1 MDTILYTKQINMID
15 NKVFDNI
22 LSYKGNGPNKDYLVS
37 PSTIQAFFKDGNKL
51 IRIPDYQRPY
61 SWTKKHVLDL
71 LNDVKKLTENENSSW
86 FFGPI
91 FTVKQ
96 SLSDELTELLDGQQ
110 RITTIQILLREISLF
125 PFYGNVNFTND
136 VFYREFTDAMN
147 ACKECLTKTYGIG
160 KKKAVFTT
168 EDSIKD
174 LFNSYIVG
182 FDAVNNAETYKDQN
196 EQFNMELR
204 IAQNSG
210 SKTAETI
217 GNTIQVIQTYLKENF
232 LDLKNHNVTE
242 NLKALYKFV
251 DCLLTKCWLIEIPM
265 QNHHD
270 SIQIFESINNRGK
283 SLTLVDKIQ
292 YKSIIKISPDKLP
305 ILRNKWK
312 SVYSGLIS
320 LESEGDIKSEDDF
333 FKVFINSISGDD
345 ITKEEDFVQKF
356 ESLYLVHGDDCII
369 EFVDEAL
376 EVIKFYSI
384 MNNWVSDDND
394 YISSFPSSEQPKIR
408 ALLHLLKRTLAV
420 SDNCRFLLFYMV
432 RNVSFIK
439 SQNNTMANWIWGL
452 IKYIFIEEVLENIK
466 SNMLRVKIMDII
478 KDGVHLDMIDK
489 VRHFE
494 IQNNSFYK
502 LIHNND
508 NSESKFVLYFYAFL
522 KNHKV
527 LFSYAPVQYKNSHL
541 EHLAPKAWK
550 SGWSDFIYTYENV
563 IAFVSSVIDKY
574 THING
579 ELFLKELQSKE
590 TLELKDYVTAPLKQE
605 DTLLEFIGNKWIL
618 HAASNISASNESF
631 QLKKEKYYLKD
642 SIIKIPS
649 NDQIST
655 GIMNYNSFTY
665 MDVISRSFEISNSI
679 SMHFHKNWNE
689 VD

>member
-1 MDTILYTKQINMID
+1 MID

-37 PSTIQAFFKDGNKL
+37 PSTIQEFFKDGNKL

-96 SLSDELTELLDGQQ
+96 SLSDEFTELLDGQQ

-136 VFYREFTDAMN
+136 AFYREFTDAMN

-168 EDSIKD
+168 EESIKE
-174 LFNSYIVG
+174 LFDSYIVG
-182 FDAVNNAETYKDQN
+182 FDAVISAETYKDQN
-196 EQFNMELR
+196 EKFNLELR
-204 IAQNSG
+204 IAQSNG

-217 GNTIQVIQTYLKENF
+217 GNTIQVIQNYLKENY
-232 LDLKNHNVTE
+232 LDLKNSSVAD

-251 DCLLTKCWLIEIPM
+251 DCLLTRCWLIEIPM

-305 ILRNKWK
+305 LLRNKWK
-312 SVYSGLIS
+312 NVYSGLIA

-333 FKVFINSISGDD
+333 FKVFINSIAGND
-345 ITKEEDFVQKF
+345 ITKEEDFLQKF
-356 ESLYLVHGDDCII
+356 ELLYLNHGDDRII

-384 MNNWVSDDND
+384 MNNWVADDND
-394 YISSFPSSEQPKIR
+394 YIGSFPVSEQPKIR

-432 RNVSFIK
+432 RNISFIK

-452 IKYIFIEEVLENIK
+452 IKYIFIEEVLENVK

-478 KDGVHLDMIDK
+478 KEGIHLDKIDK
-489 VRHFE
+489 VRNFE

-508 NSESKFVLYFYAFL
+508 NAESKFVLYFYAYL

-550 SGWSDFIYTYENV
+550 SGWSDFAYSNED
-563 IAFVSSVIDKY
+563 VIDYVGNEIKNY
-574 THING
+574 PHING

-618 HAASNISASNESF
+618 HASSNISASNEPF
-631 QLKKEKYYLKD
+631 QVKKDKYYLKD

-649 NDQIST
+649 NDQITT
-655 GIMNYNSFTY
+655 GISNYSSFTFK
-665 MDVISRSFEISNSI
+665 DVISRSFEISNSI
-679 SMHFHKNWNE
+679 SLNFHKNWNE

>member
-1 MDTILYTKQINMID
+1 MSEY
-15 NKVFDNI
+15 KVFDNI
-22 LSYKGNGPNKDYLVS
+22 LSFKGNGPNKDYLVS
-37 PSTIQAFFKDGNKL
+37 PCTIQEFFKDSNKL

-71 LNDVKKLTENENSSW
+71 LTDVKKLTESQNSSW

-96 SLSDELTELLDGQQ
+96 SVSVEETDLLDGQQ
-110 RITTIQILLREISLF
+110 RITTIQILLRELSLF
-125 PFYGNVNFTND
+125 QFYGNVNFEND
-136 VFYREFTDAMN
+136 PSYKKFAKAAE
-147 ACKECLTKTYGIG
+147 ACKLCLTKTYGIDN
-160 KKKAVFTT
+160 KKAIFTT
-168 EDSIKD
+168 EETIKD
-174 LFNSYIVG
+174 LFNQYIIDFDDVNSFDSYVKQFEK
-182 FDAVNNAETYKDQN
+182 FDID
-196 EQFNMELR
+196 LR
-204 IAQNSG
+204 KAIDNG

-217 GNTIQVIQTYLKENF
+217 GNTISIIQRFLKDNYLNF
-232 LDLKNHNVTE
+232 TDTSISKKLDE
-242 NLKALYKFV
+242 LYDFIE
-251 DCLLTKCWLIEIPM
+251 CLLTKCWLIEIPM

-305 ILRNKWK
+305 LLRKKWK
-312 SVYSGLIS
+312 SVYSGLIA

-345 ITKEEDFVQKF
+345 ITKEEDFLQKF
-356 ESLYLVHGDDCII
+356 EQQYLNHGDEKII
-369 EFVDEAL
+369 QFVDEAL

-384 MNNWVSDDND
+384 MNNWVADDND
-394 YISSFPSSEQPKIR
+394 YIESFALAEQPKIR

-420 SDNCRFLLFYMV
+420 SDNCRFLLFYLV
-432 RNVSFIK
+432 RNVNFTK
-439 SQNNTMANWIWGL
+439 SQNHTMANWIWGL
-452 IKYIFIEEVLENIK
+452 IKYVFIEEVLENVK
-466 SNMLRVKIMDII
+466 SNTLRVKIMDII
-478 KDGVHLDMIDK
+478 NNGIPLENIEK
-489 VRHFE
+489 VRNFE

-508 NSESKFVLYFYAFL
+508 NSESKFVLYFYAYL

-541 EHLAPKAWK
+541 EHMAPKAWK
-550 SGWSDFIYTYENV
+550 SGWSDFAYSNENV
-563 IAFVSSVIDKY
+563 IEFVSSEIQNY
-574 THING
+574 SNING

-618 HAASNISASNESF
+618 HAASNISASNEAF
-631 QLKKEKYYLKD
+631 QVKKEKYYLKD

-649 NDQIST
+649 NDQITT
-655 GIMNYNSFTY
+655 GISNYNSFSFK
-665 MDVISRSFEISNSI
+665 DVISRSFEISNSI
-679 SMHFHKNWNE
+679 SLNFHKNWNE

>member
-1 MDTILYTKQINMID
+1 MD

-22 LSYKGNGPNKDYLVS
+22 LSYKGNGSNKDYLVS
-37 PSTIQAFFKDGNKL
+37 PSTIQEFFKDGNKL

-96 SLSDELTELLDGQQ
+96 SLSDDFTELLDGQQ

-136 VFYREFTDAMN
+136 AFYREFTDAMN

-168 EDSIKD
+168 EESIKE
-174 LFNSYIVG
+174 LFDSYIVG
-182 FDAVNNAETYKDQN
+182 FDSVINAETYKDQN
-196 EQFNMELR
+196 EQFNLELR
-204 IAQNSG
+204 IAQSNG

-217 GNTIQVIQTYLKENF
+217 GNTIQVIQNYLKENY
-232 LDLKNHNVTE
+232 LDLKNSSVAD

-251 DCLLTKCWLIEIPM
+251 DCLLTRCWLIEIPM

-292 YKSIIKISPDKLP
+292 YKSIIKVSPDKLP
-305 ILRNKWK
+305 LLRNKWK
-312 SVYSGLIS
+312 NVYSGLIA

-333 FKVFINSISGDD
+333 FKVFINSIAGND
-345 ITKEEDFVQKF
+345 ITKEEDFLQKF
-356 ESLYLVHGDDCII
+356 ELLYLNHGDDRILQ
-369 EFVDEAL
+369 FVDEAL
-376 EVIKFYSI
+376 EVIKFYSV
-384 MNNWVSDDND
+384 MNNWVADDND
-394 YISSFPSSEQPKIR
+394 YIGSFPVSDQPKIR
-408 ALLHLLKRTLAV
+408 ALFHLLKRTLAV

-452 IKYIFIEEVLENIK
+452 IKYIFIEEVLENVK

-478 KDGVHLDMIDK
+478 KEGIHLDKIDK
-489 VRHFE
+489 VKNFE

-508 NSESKFVLYFYAFL
+508 NAESKFVLYFYAYL

-541 EHLAPKAWK
+541 EHMAPKAWK
-550 SGWSDFIYTYENV
+550 SGWSDFAYSNEN
-563 IAFVSSVIDKY
+563 IIDYVGSEIKNY
-574 THING
+574 PHING
-579 ELFLKELQSKE
+579 ELFLKEIQSKE

-618 HAASNISASNESF
+618 HASSNISASNESF
-631 QLKKEKYYLKD
+631 QVKKDKYYLKD

-649 NDQIST
+649 NDQINT
-655 GIMNYNSFTY
+655 GISNYSSFTFK
-665 MDVISRSFEISNSI
+665 DVISRSFEISNSI
-679 SMHFHKNWNE
+679 SKSFHLNWNE
-689 VD
+689 VE

>member
-1 MDTILYTKQINMID
+1 MSDY
-15 NKVFDNI
+15 KVFDNI
-22 LSYKGNGPNKDYLVS
+22 LSFKGNGPNKDYLVS
-37 PSTIQAFFKDGNKL
+37 PCTIQEFFKDSNKL

-71 LNDVKKLTENENSSW
+71 LTDVKKLTESQNSSW

-96 SLSDELTELLDGQQ
+96 SVSVEETDLLDGQQ
-110 RITTIQILLREISLF
+110 RITTIQILLRELSLF
-125 PFYGNVNFTND
+125 QFYGNVNFEND
-136 VFYREFTDAMN
+136 PSYKKFAKAAE
-147 ACKECLTKTYGIG
+147 ACKLCLTKTYGIDN
-160 KKKAVFTT
+160 KKAIFTT
-168 EDSIKD
+168 EETIKD
-174 LFNSYIVG
+174 LFNQYIIDFDDVNSFDSYVKQFEK
-182 FDAVNNAETYKDQN
+182 FDI
-196 EQFNMELR
+196 ELR
-204 IAQNSG
+204 KAIDNG

-217 GNTIQVIQTYLKENF
+217 GNTISIIQRFLKDNYLNF
-232 LDLKNHNVTE
+232 TDSSISKKLDE
-242 NLKALYKFV
+242 LYNFIES
-251 DCLLTKCWLIEIPM
+251 LLTKCWLIEIPM

-305 ILRNKWK
+305 LLRNKWK
-312 SVYSGLIS
+312 SVYSGLIA

-345 ITKEEDFVQKF
+345 ITKEEDFLQKF
-356 ESLYLVHGDDCII
+356 EQQYLNHGDDKII
-369 EFVDEAL
+369 QFVDEAL

-384 MNNWVSDDND
+384 MNNWVADDND
-394 YISSFPSSEQPKIR
+394 YIESFALAEQPKIR

-420 SDNCRFLLFYMV
+420 SDNCRFLLFYLV
-432 RNVSFIK
+432 RNVNFTK
-439 SQNNTMANWIWGL
+439 SQNHTMANWIWGL
-452 IKYIFIEEVLENIK
+452 IKYVFIEEVLENVK
-466 SNMLRVKIMDII
+466 SNTLRVKIMDII
-478 KDGVHLDMIDK
+478 NNGIPLENIEK
-489 VRHFE
+489 VRNFE

-508 NSESKFVLYFYAFL
+508 NSESKFVLYFYAYL

-541 EHLAPKAWK
+541 EHMAPKAWK
-550 SGWSDFIYTYENV
+550 SGWSDFAYSNENV
-563 IAFVSSVIDKY
+563 IEFVSSEIQNY
-574 THING
+574 SNING

-618 HAASNISASNESF
+618 HAASNISASNEAF
-631 QLKKEKYYLKD
+631 QVKKEKYYLKD

-649 NDQIST
+649 NDQITT
-655 GIMNYNSFTY
+655 GISNYSSFSFK
-665 MDVISRSFEISNSI
+665 DVISRSFEISNSI
-679 SMHFHKNWNE
+679 SLNFHKNWNE

>member
-1 MDTILYTKQINMID
+1 MTD

-37 PSTIQAFFKDGNKL
+37 PSTIQEFFKDGNKL

-96 SLSDELTELLDGQQ
+96 SSAVEYTELLDGQQ

-125 PFYGNVNFTND
+125 PYYGNANFASDPFFNN
-136 VFYREFTDAMN
+136 FLDAIE
-147 ACKECLTKTYGIG
+147 ACKQCLTKSYGIG

-168 EDSIKD
+168 EESIKELFDSYIIGFDSI
-174 LFNSYIVG
+174 NSTERYR
-182 FDAVNNAETYKDQN
+182 EQN
-196 EQFNMELR
+196 EHFQIELR
-204 IAQNSG
+204 KAEGAG

-217 GNTIQVIQTYLKENF
+217 GNTIQVIQRFLKENY
-232 LDLKNHNVTE
+232 LDFSNSSISE
-242 NLKALYKFV
+242 NLKALYNFV
-251 DCLLTKCWLIEIPM
+251 DCLLTRSWLIEIPM

-283 SLTLVDKIQ
+283 SLTLVDKLQ
-292 YKSIIKISPDKLP
+292 YKSIIKISAEKLP

-345 ITKEEDFVQKF
+345 ITKEEEFLQKF
-356 ESLYLVHGDDCII
+356 ELLYLDQGDDKILQ
-369 EFVDEAL
+369 FVDEAL

-384 MNNWVSDDND
+384 MNNWVEDKGND
-394 YISSFPSSEQPKIR
+394 YVESFPIGEQSKVR

-432 RNVSFIK
+432 RKVNFTR
-439 SQNNTMANWIWGL
+439 SQNVNMANWIWGL
-452 IKYIFIEEVLENIK
+452 IKYIFIEEVLENVK
-466 SNMLRVKIMDII
+466 SNVLRVKIMDII
-478 KDGVHLDMIDK
+478 KNGTPLDNIEK
-489 VRHFE
+489 VRNYE

-508 NSESKFVLYFYAFL
+508 NSESKFVLYFYAYL
-522 KNHKV
+522 KNHSV
-527 LFSYAPVQYKNSHL
+527 LYSFAPIQYKNSHL

-550 SGWSDFIYTYENV
+550 AGWSDFVYQNNEVIEKIKTEIEN
-563 IAFVSSVIDKY
+563 Y
-574 THING
+574 PGING
-579 ELFLKELQSKE
+579 ELFLKEIQSKE
-590 TLELKDYVTAPLKQE
+590 TLELKDYTTAPNKQE

-618 HAASNISASNESF
+618 HASSNISASNESF
-631 QLKKEKYYLKD
+631 QQKKEKYYMKD

-649 NDQIST
+649 NDQFKT
-655 GIMNYNSFTY
+655 GILSF
-665 MDVISRSFEISNSI
+665 DSFSFEEIIRRSFEISNSI
-679 SMHFHKNWNE
+679 SVNFNKNWNE
-689 VD
+689 V